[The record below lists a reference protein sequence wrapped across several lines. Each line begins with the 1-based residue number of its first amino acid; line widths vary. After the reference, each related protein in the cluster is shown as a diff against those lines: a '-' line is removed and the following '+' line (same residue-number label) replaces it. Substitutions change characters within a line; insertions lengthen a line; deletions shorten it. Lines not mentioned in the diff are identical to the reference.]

1 MTIQVGDKQLDLSQR
16 AAIMTI
22 INLTPDS
29 FFEGSRSLDP
39 QVVAARA
46 AKAIAEGADVLDLGA
61 YSSRPGADEVSAA
74 EEIARLSMGIE
85 AVRAFSDVPLSIDTF
100 RAEVVTAIYARFGA
114 FIINDITGGGDR
126 EMYATAAKYSLPYV
140 CMHMRGTPKTMQS
153 LTDYHDL
160 VGEVE
165 DYFKTRI
172 EAMQQAGL
180 EQIILDLGFGFAKTT
195 EQNYD
200 LFAAM
205 ERFNKFGFAQLVGI
219 SRKSMIYKPL
229 DTDAAN
235 ALTGTCLLNWEALK
249 RGAKILRVHDTL
261 EAAQTVSMFTQFKDF
276 FA

>member
-172 EAMQQAGL
+172 EAMQQIAS
-180 EQIILDLGFGFAKTT
+180 K
-195 EQNYD
+195 
-200 LFAAM
+200 
-205 ERFNKFGFAQLVGI
+205 
-219 SRKSMIYKPL
+219 
-229 DTDAAN
+229 
-235 ALTGTCLLNWEALK
+235 EALCC
-249 RGAKILRVHDTL
+249 
-261 EAAQTVSMFTQFKDF
+261 S
-276 FA
+276 